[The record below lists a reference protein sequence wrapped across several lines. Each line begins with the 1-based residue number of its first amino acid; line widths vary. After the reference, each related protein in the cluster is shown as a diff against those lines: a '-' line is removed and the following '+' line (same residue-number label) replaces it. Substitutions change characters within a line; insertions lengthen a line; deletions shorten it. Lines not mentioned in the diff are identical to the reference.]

1 MKHLFLIGA
10 VVAFGIAASVGL
22 SIHDRHVRAD
32 ALIQR
37 EVDSLAA
44 VVNETLDSNL
54 VMKSE
59 IARRDTQIAVL
70 SSLKQQVV
78 TRTRTLVDTL
88 EVAIPVE
95 LKPLLD
101 SVVAGYEEALVKQ
114 ESVILLQQE
123 TIDAQA
129 AALEKVEGQLRT
141 AIALND
147 RLMKRRR
154 PSLIGKVALVAGT
167 ILACSAVEGPC

>member
-1 MKHLFLIGA
+1 MKFPYI
-10 VVAFGIAASVGL
+10 IAALVALGL
-22 SIHDRHVRAD
+22 IAEGLRRHDRHVRED

-54 VMKSE
+54 VLKSS

-70 SSLKQQVV
+70 SGLKQQVV
-78 TRTRTLVDTL
+78 VRTRTLVDTL
-88 EVAIPVE
+88 EVALPVE

-123 TIDAQA
+123 TIDAQGA
-129 AALEKVEGQLRT
+129 AIERLESDLRG
-141 AIALND
+141 AIALNE
-147 RLMKRRR
+147 RLLKRRR
-154 PSLIGKVALVAGT
+154 PSILGKVALVAVTVG
-167 ILACSAVEGPC
+167 ACALVDGPC